1 MSKKKF
7 LRVSEEWAKN
17 VKENLINLI
26 EGILDENELT
36 MEEFCGFIDTD
47 QDEIND
53 FLYDDGELSL
63 LTIAKLLIGS
73 NLAVEVKHV
82 KDTEI
87 GSYCLDDDDCEVD
100 EEASKKTQ
108 PRDEKGR
115 FKSYDDIKKQVEPEL
130 DDWDRG
136 DDAEDG
142 MLDDLTHLEDAI
154 RETIEEHPERI
165 LNLIREILS

>member
-87 GSYCLDDDDCEVD
+87 GSYYLDDDDCEGD
-100 EEASKKTQ
+100 EEASKKAQ

-115 FKSYDDIKKQVEPEL
+115 FKSYNDIKKQVEPEL
-130 DDWDRG
+130 EDLGCG
-136 DDAEDG
+136 DDAGDDT
-142 MLDDLTHLEDAI
+142 LDDLMHLEDAI

-165 LNLIREILS
+165 LNLIKEILS

>member
-17 VKENLINLI
+17 AKENLINLI

-87 GSYCLDDDDCEVD
+87 GSYYLDDDDCEVD

-115 FKSYDDIKKQVEPEL
+115 FKSYNDIKKQVEPEL
-130 DDWDRG
+130 EDWDRG
-136 DDAEDG
+136 DDAEGDMTDG
-142 MLDDLTHLEDAI
+142 LISLEDAI